1 MRSSGGPGVYPP
13 VPPGLITE
21 LSATA
26 VAGGWR
32 TEKDPAQ
39 SNRRSVYIFVRRNL
53 PYPLLQEFDTATT
66 FESCD
71 YRKNTVTAPQ
81 SLDLLNNELVVD
93 WARSLAGRVFN
104 DSGLKPDAQVDRAF
118 RFAYGRQASV
128 DEQKIAEDFLAKQIP
143 VMAERLAGGDKSKPP
158 LPTNLPESVDPAR
171 AAAFVDLCHMLLD
184 SNEFLYI
191 N

>member
-1 MRSSGGPGVYPP
+1 
-13 VPPGLITE
+13 
-21 LSATA
+21 A

-39 SNRRSVYIFVRRNL
+39 GNRRSVYIFVRRNL
-53 PYPLLQEFDTATT
+53 PYPLLQEFDAANT

-81 SLDLLNNELVVD
+81 SLDLLNNDLVVD
-93 WARSLAGRVFN
+93 WARSLAGRVLN
-104 DSGLKPDAQVDRAF
+104 DSGLSPSAQVDRAF
-118 RFAYGRQASV
+118 KFAYGRSASPE
-128 DEQKIAEDFLAKQIP
+128 EQKIAGDFLAKQTPI
-143 VMAERLAGGDKSKPP
+143 MTARLATDTKPP
-158 LPTNLPESVDPAR
+158 VPANLAQGIDPAR
-171 AAAFVDLCHMLLD
+171 AAAFVDLCQMLLD

>member
-1 MRSSGGPGVYPP
+1 
-13 VPPGLITE
+13 
-21 LSATA
+21 

-39 SNRRSVYIFVRRNL
+39 SDRRSVYIFVRRNL
-53 PYPLLQEFDTATT
+53 PYPLLQEFDTANT

-104 DSGLKPDAQVDRAF
+104 DNGLKPEAQVDRAF
-118 RFAYGRQASV
+118 HLAYGRGASAE
-128 DEQKIAEDFLAKQIP
+128 EQKIAEDFLAKQMPI
-143 VMAERLAGGDKSKPP
+143 MAQRLAGDDKAKPT
-158 LPTNLPESVDPAR
+158 LPTNLPAGTDPAR